1 MARILVV
8 DDAAFMRLR
17 LRSILEGAG
26 HQVVEAATGREAL
39 TAYAAERPDVVFMDI
54 TMPEM
59 DGLEAV
65 RALREQDPGAVV
77 VMCSALGQQ
86 AMVLEAVRRG
96 ARDFIVKPFQ
106 PERVL
111 DAVARLCPADGAGAR
126 RTGA

>member
-1 MARILVV
+1 MSRILVV

-26 HQVVEAATGREAL
+26 HTVTEAANGVQAVEAYRRDT
-39 TAYAAERPDVVFMDI
+39 PDLVFMDI

-59 DGLEAV
+59 DGLA
-65 RALREQDPGAVV
+65 ALRAIRQAHGDAAV
-77 VMCSALGQQ
+77 VMCSAVGQQ
-86 AMVLEAVRRG
+86 SIVLDSVQSG

-111 DAVARLCPADGAGAR
+111 ETVVRIER
-126 RTGA
+126 SR